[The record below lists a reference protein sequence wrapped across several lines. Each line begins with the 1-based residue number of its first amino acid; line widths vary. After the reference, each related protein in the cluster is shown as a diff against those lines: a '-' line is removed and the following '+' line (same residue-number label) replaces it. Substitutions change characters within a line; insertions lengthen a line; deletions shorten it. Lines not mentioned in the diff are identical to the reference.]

1 MTLKILTILV
11 ALQHIAFGVLEM
23 FFWHRPLGRKIFR
36 TTEAFSLQSQ
46 ALAANQGL
54 YNLFLAAALSWSF
67 TVADPGTQWHFRLF
81 GFSAVVVAGIFG
93 ALTVNRRILWIQC
106 PIAALGLVFLLLP

>member
-1 MTLKILTILV
+1 VILTTLTILV

-36 TTEAFSLQSQ
+36 TQEAFALQSK

-54 YNLFLAAALSWSF
+54 YNLFLAAALFWSF
-67 TVADPGTQWHFRLF
+67 AVASAETQWHFQLF
-81 GFSAVVVAGIFG
+81 GFSAVVIAGIFG

-106 PIAALGLVFLLLP
+106 PIAALGLLFLFLP